1 MLKDIIK
8 QAVTELEK
16 RERKREEILGKARK
30 ARMLSKQSIMLI
42 HNSSFK
48 EAEAKRREAKILLIK
63 AEEYA
68 REQDDLGNFNEI
80 IAAWEEYAEA
90 SIFHEI
96 KMTGV
101 FPTPDIV
108 GGALDAYVLSLGDV
122 IGELR
127 REALDFLRVG
137 DFNAAEAELKR
148 MEQIY
153 LCLVSVEEASI
164 LLKGL
169 RRKLDVA
176 RGLIERTRGELTSEA
191 GRRRLGKSVK
201 QLMDML
207 EEK

>member
-1 MLKDIIK
+1 LKDILK

-16 RERKREEILGKARK
+16 KERKREEIIGKARK

-42 HNSSFK
+42 HNRSFK
-48 EAEAKRREAKILLIK
+48 EAETKMREAKILLIK
-63 AEEYA
+63 AEKYA
-68 REQDDLGNFNEI
+68 REQDDLRNFSEI

-90 SIFHEI
+90 CIFHEI
-96 KMTGV
+96 KVTGV
-101 FPTPDIV
+101 FPELDIV
-108 GGALDAYVLSLGDV
+108 GGSLDAYVLGLGDV
-122 IGELR
+122 VGELR

-137 DFNAAEAELKR
+137 DFDAAEAELKL

-153 LCLVSVEEASI
+153 LCLVSMEEASV

-176 RGLIERTRGELTSEA
+176 RSLIERTRGELTSEA

-201 QLMDML
+201 QLVDML
-207 EEK
+207 EER